1 MSGFVD
7 FVVADTADKKKL
19 LKHDRP
25 TEKWPGFEWKWVDDI
40 QLAFLY
46 GVLRESKDR
55 YALQSKL
62 KTEYQR
68 SGQAVTE
75 LPTEMI
81 ETLAALDKKKREQV
95 AREWRKCEEFFD
107 KDDQKAAL
115 ELVTEL
121 SELAAKAK
129 AAGKPVLVRQSGAY

>member
-7 FVVADTADKKKL
+7 FVVADTADKKKV
-19 LKHDRP
+19 LKHHRP

-55 YALQSKL
+55 YALQSEL
-62 KTEYQR
+62 KTDYQR

-75 LPTEMI
+75 LPQEMI
-81 ETLAALDKKKREQV
+81 EMLAALDKKKRAVV
-95 AREWRKCEEFFD
+95 AKEWRKCEEFFD
-107 KDDQKAAL
+107 KEDQKAAL